1 MYERCTASPSA
12 IALGD
17 RNIKIDWK
25 VSLSEKMCS
34 KTCHLKSK
42 SPLFHSPSVAAVL
55 NIYHQHIWGGYVK
68 SANVG
73 GQRSATKL
81 KGRTERAS
89 NRRVFN
95 NCYSFQRERD
105 LALFVCRLIVA
116 PLIFLISFSHGCYHR
131 VLITSTRLFIVVS
144 TKKLVSNP
152 SPFPSDC
159 IELT

>member
-1 MYERCTASPSA
+1 
-12 IALGD
+12 
-17 RNIKIDWK
+17 
-25 VSLSEKMCS
+25 MCS

-42 SPLFHSPSVAAVL
+42 SPLFHSPSVAAAVL

-131 VLITSTRLFIVVS
+131 SWSHLLGYSSSFQPKNWYQIPP
-144 TKKLVSNP
+144 P
-152 SPFPSDC
+152 SPPTVLNWHNTRHLHKRCDFKWLEIDI
-159 IELT
+159 IERNK